1 MQLTKNFTLEE
12 LTRSSI
18 ALMRGISNQPDSIQI
33 GNLKKLCESL
43 LQPIRDR
50 LGLPIIITSG
60 FRSPVL
66 NKAVGGVANSRHLY
80 GEAADIICRDNR
92 RLWNLIREMISNGE
106 INVGELINEKN
117 LTWIHLSLP

>member
-33 GNLKKLCESL
+33 GNLKKLCERL

-60 FRSPVL
+60 FRSPIL
-66 NKAVGGVANSRHLY
+66 NKAVGGVTNSRHLY